1 MDLMEKGRQEDI
13 VSSAKSLIGS
23 DFNIQGDESNVCIKC
38 AKTIYQKSGIPFP
51 ATNSVV
57 TFMDAIEGNK
67 VDLFD
72 NPKDINGN
80 RITQRYEGRNDWDV
94 LVSAGSVR
102 AGDIMVV
109 QNMEG
114 GLHATVVTKIDGSPD
129 DMGFFDGYFTG
140 VDVIHD
146 RGANS
151 PVGSSHYEWYEIN
164 EGQGGDK
171 GPNRKFVKA
180 YRYKGSKVR

>member
-1 MDLMEKGRQEDI
+1 MDLMEKGRQDDI

-23 DFNIQGDESNVCIKC
+23 DFKIGNSEKNVCLKC
-38 AKTIYQKSGIPFP
+38 AKTIYQNSGIPFP

-72 NPKDINGN
+72 NPKNNEGE
-80 RITQRYEGRNDWDV
+80 RIKQRYEGRNNWEV
-94 LVSAGSVR
+94 ILSAGSIQP
-102 AGDIMVV
+102 GDIMVV
-109 QNMEG
+109 QNNTG
-114 GLHATVVTKIDGSPD
+114 GLHATVVTNIDGTPD
-129 DMGFFDGYFTG
+129 DMGAFSGWYTG

-146 RGANS
+146 SGSNS
-151 PVGSSHYEWYEIN
+151 PVKTSHYEWQEIN
-164 EGQGGDK
+164 EGQGGVK
-171 GPNRKFVKA
+171 NVNRKFVKA

>member
-23 DFNIQGDESNVCIKC
+23 DFTIEGSQRNVCIKC

-72 NPKDINGN
+72 NPKDNQGR
-80 RITQRYEGRNDWDV
+80 RIRQRYEGRNNWDV
-94 LVSAGSVR
+94 LVSAGSVQP
-102 AGDIMVV
+102 GDIMVV
-109 QNMEG
+109 QNSSG
-114 GLHATVVTKIDGSPD
+114 GLHATVVTKIDGSPN

-146 RGANS
+146 RGINS

-171 GPNRKFVKA
+171 GPNRRFVKA